1 MELVPEATQDA
12 MVSAKAAGL
21 RYVVCGGAG
30 IGRRKAGHG
39 FVYLRGGRPIH
50 DEETLRRIH
59 ALVIPPA
66 WTDVWICPDPNG
78 HLQATGRDARGRKQY
93 RYHTRWRAQRDDT
106 KFGRMIAFGKVL
118 PRLRTQVAAD
128 MAKTGLPREKV
139 LATVV
144 RLLQTTL
151 IRVGNEEYARENR
164 SYGLTTMKDKHV
176 AVSGAEVRFRF
187 RGKSGKDHEIKVS
200 DPKVARVVRNCR
212 DLPGY
217 ELFQYVDENG
227 APQTVDSADVNEY
240 IRQAA
245 GEDFTAKDFRTWA
258 GTVLAAT
265 ALCGFEDGGVKAKA
279 KKNIVAAIEQVAGQ
293 LGNTVAVCR
302 KSYIHPAVI
311 DAYLDGDLPKT
322 LGHRAAKRRRAT
334 ATGGRLPRDEAAV
347 LALLERRLAQDKRG
361 DRLER
366 QLRKSIRKARS
377 ARHATAPTRRAA

>member
-1 MELVPEATQDA
+1 MEATQEA

-21 RYVVCGGAG
+21 KYVSCGGAG
-30 IGRRKAGHG
+30 IARRKAGHG
-39 FVYLRGGRPIH
+39 FAYLRGGRPIR
-50 DEETLRRIH
+50 DEETLKRIR

-66 WTDVWICPDPNG
+66 WTDVWICHEPNG

-93 RYHTRWRAQRDDT
+93 RYHPRWRAQRDDT
-106 KFGRMIAFGKVL
+106 KYGRMIAFGKVL
-118 PRLRTQVAAD
+118 PRLRAQVAAD
-128 MAKTGLPREKV
+128 LGRTGLPREKV

-187 RGKSGKDHEIKVS
+187 RGKSGKDHEIKIS
-200 DPKVARVVRNCR
+200 DPKIARIVRRCR

-217 ELFQYVDENG
+217 ELFQYIDDSGEN
-227 APQTVDSADVNEY
+227 QTVDSADVNEY
-240 IRQAA
+240 IRASA
-245 GEDFTAKDFRTWA
+245 GEEFTAKDFRTWA

-265 ALCGFEDGGVKAKA
+265 ALCAFEGVESQGKA

-311 DAYLDGDLPKT
+311 DSYLDGDLPKA
-322 LGHRAAKRRRAT
+322 LRRRVGKRRRGT
-334 ATGGRLPRDEAAV
+334 ETGGRLAREETAV
-347 LALLERRLAQDKRG
+347 LALLERRLAGDQRG

-377 ARHATAPTRRAA
+377 ARSVGAPERRAA